1 MYQSSGSPDALTSQR
16 LSHKRI
22 DDLFANPIST
32 DKGAKYAK
40 HLFLNLSTLSPFVSG
55 PNSVKIATPLDQYVA
70 LHVQRAKALSCFL
83 YSIRLI
89 LPSHC
94 LPKGGVADSE
104 YDAGW
109 QHRTSRSINR
119 TWYRARIVE
128 LLILLLPPG
137 SSGKAHQLRSLI
149 Q

>member
-22 DDLFANPIST
+22 DDLFANPISA

-40 HLFLNLSTLSPFVSG
+40 HLFLNLSTLSPHISG
-55 PNSVKIATPLDQYVA
+55 PNSVKVATPLDQYVA
-70 LHVQRAKALSCFL
+70 LHIQGAQALPFFL
-83 YSIRLI
+83 YSIRLV
-89 LPSHC
+89 LPSRYS
-94 LPKGGVADSE
+94 PKGRDADSE
-104 YDAGW
+104 YDPGW
-109 QHRTSRSINR
+109 QHRTSRSTNR
-119 TWYRARIVE
+119 TWYRAQTVE

-137 SSGKAHQLRSLI
+137 SSGKAHQLRYLI

>member
-1 MYQSSGSPDALTSQR
+1 MYQSSGSPDALTAHR

-22 DDLFANPIST
+22 DDLFANPINA

-40 HLFLNLSTLSPFVSG
+40 HLFLNLSTLSPFISG

-70 LHVQRAKALSCFL
+70 PHVRRAKALLSFL
-83 YSIRLI
+83 YSIRL
-89 LPSHC
+89 LMPFHY
-94 LPKGGVADSE
+94 LPKGRDADSK
-104 YDAGW
+104 YGADW
-109 QHRTSRSINR
+109 QHRTSRSINH

-128 LLILLLPPG
+128 LLILLLPRG
-137 SSGKAHQLRSLI
+137 SSRKAHQLRSRI